1 MLPEFE
7 INHISE
13 ICQQGMGDAGNGT
26 KVKIVEEEYNFAPL
40 RRHLLPIKKSPLPTE
55 STEISFHG

>member
-1 MLPEFE
+1 MFPEFE

-40 RRHLLPIKKSPLPTE
+40 RRHLLPIKKSTE
-55 STEISFHG
+55 ENFISRLSKM

>member
-13 ICQQGMGDAGNGT
+13 ICQRKGGNNGT

-40 RRHLLPIKKSPLPTE
+40 RRHLLPIKKSTE
-55 STEISFHG
+55 GNFISRLSKV